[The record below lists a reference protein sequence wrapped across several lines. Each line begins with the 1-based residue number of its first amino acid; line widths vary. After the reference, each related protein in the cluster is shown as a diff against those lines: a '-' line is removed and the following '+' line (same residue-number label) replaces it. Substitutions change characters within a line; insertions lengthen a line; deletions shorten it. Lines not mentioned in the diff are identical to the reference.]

1 MIILKL
7 GGSVITD
14 KAKYLSFR
22 QKATESIVKVITK
35 LPGKK
40 MIVHGGGSF
49 GHLKAKEFGIPG
61 KLSAARRVGY
71 SVIHRD
77 MVDLNSR
84 VVDLFISNGID
95 AVSVEPSSV
104 FVGRRKFYDSVD
116 QMFRSGLVPVLFGDV
131 YFSSSS
137 MIGIYSGD
145 RIVYDLSVRYK
156 PNIAVFFTDVDGIYD
171 VDPKINPEA
180 RLLKTIEYSPN
191 FSSIENDV
199 TGGMKGKYD
208 IMRKIKRHVPAVYLV
223 NGNYPERLLDRNMDT
238 FIGTVIK

>member
-14 KAKYLSFR
+14 KSKYLLFKR
-22 QKATESIVKVITK
+22 EATERMVKIITK

-40 MIVHGGGSF
+40 IIVHGGGSF
-49 GHLKAKEFGIPG
+49 GHLKAREYGIPG
-61 KLSAARRVGY
+61 KLSQSRRKGY
-71 SVIHRD
+71 SQIHRD
-77 MVDLNSR
+77 MVELNSH
-84 VVDLFISNGID
+84 VVDILLRSDVN
-95 AVSVEPSSV
+95 AVSVEPSSI
-104 FVGRRKFYDSVD
+104 FVGSKKFYDSVD
-116 QMFRSGLVPVLFGDV
+116 QMFSVGLVPVLFGDV
-131 YFSSSS
+131 YFSSSR

-156 PNIAVFFTDVDGIYD
+156 PNTVIFFTDVDGIYD
-171 VDPKINPEA
+171 DDPKTNPHA
-180 RLLKTIEYSPN
+180 KLLRTIEYNPN
-191 FSSIENDV
+191 FTTNENDV

-223 NGNYPERLLDRNMDT
+223 NGNYPERLLERKRDE